1 MIFDSTMLVPFD
13 TIMPPTISFCKKH
26 FKTVISC
33 CAIKLNHT
41 LQSASVLFI
50 ANLICL
56 LAHVEN
62 NHTDQGCLLYW
73 ERVLW
78 NIKQWGVVWSCGGP
92 DGLWLRSWSCS
103 VTRSET
109 LPFCSDTPTPL
120 HPNTPPVTHVPPR
133 LGQVVGLP
141 SLASLSLALST

>member
-1 MIFDSTMLVPFD
+1 MISIIHIINKLYIHIYLFINMIYDSTMLVPFD
-13 TIMPPTISFCKKH
+13 TIMPPISFCKKH
-26 FKTVISC
+26 LKIVISC
-33 CAIKLNHT
+33 CAIKLNQN

-56 LAHVEN
+56 LAHVEK

-109 LPFCSDTPTPL
+109 LPFCSDTPTPPHSTPL
-120 HPNTPPVTHVPPR
+120 HSTQTPH
-133 LGQVVGLP
+133 Q
-141 SLASLSLALST
+141 